1 LVRVVLIRLIQ
12 ILTQPTGDPFLSSTM
27 VRTLAPQVDM
37 VKKIMLGHI
46 LAMVAGYEGKFVVGV
61 KRVELMSLPR
71 LIGIMAYPPLY
82 LIQVQRRSLRLGLYF

>member
-1 LVRVVLIRLIQ
+1 
-12 ILTQPTGDPFLSSTM
+12 
-27 VRTLAPQVDM
+27 
-37 VKKIMLGHI
+37 MLGHI